1 MNVRKES
8 YLSLSTSL
16 HFNLNVRG
24 DYLMRLRTNH
34 MIGFF
39 IGGLLLG
46 AWFLFFG
53 APPARAMGETCPNG
67 SPAPCVEDIQITVCN
82 KCHSIAIPGG
92 NRNGTD
98 RIVTASDTINRGAA
112 HVLDPLSDR
121 GAWLT
126 IVTGML
132 SKFGLA
138 TDPTPIAGFFNTN
151 YCTTCTGPI
160 LGSPMQSNVAGT
172 TATVTWSTSAN
183 GWEDEPTDTVLFY
196 GANEANV
203 LGCTSTAG
211 CPGVSVFTDS
221 APVGHHVANL
231 TGLSCGVKYF
241 MVNQATSARGTTRS
255 TYSVNFRTKTSG
267 PGCAGGGA
275 PVPPRVFVSD
285 NESTSGPDNDHIVVI
300 DPNPFQIDGATPNP
314 NYNHQIG
321 SVTISGKEP
330 ADLVAHPNGTEA
342 YAVVGANLSVLS
354 IDSST
359 LNASEFASLLLVGG
373 LFNELAISP
382 DGKRLYLAYRPTT
395 PLTLLVKVYDLTDST
410 QPVLLTT
417 ISDPL
422 FNGCSAPLGLGVSTD
437 GSKLYLP
444 CTVGNGTPPDRFY
457 LVDTATSAVT
467 QTATFSVTT
476 DFAFA
481 NAVTVKPDGSA
492 VYMGHGGS
500 GGTGSTVEVFD
511 GASGASVASIPMPGS
526 SSPLGGVFGS
536 DGNTLYIADTRAGT
550 RVIDS
555 ASNTLIRTMPAAT
568 SHGYDIAITPDGA
581 RLYTPLGVSVFAND
595 ATVTTGNWIA
605 TITGDY
611 STARNVAI
619 TPGKAGTITLLP
631 DVVMTAVT
639 PIGTAAAPG
648 DVLSITDTVKNQ
660 GKDSTLSGFE
670 IAYALSPTPSFDD
683 PAAAVLQTIRFVGA
697 LGVDATDTATTN
709 LAVPYFIAPGNYY
722 VCAKAD
728 PTQALAES
736 NSDNNTLCSATTIQ
750 VTLPDL
756 VVSAVS
762 PNASSAAPGGA
773 LSVTDS
779 VQNQGGAH
787 TTVTTFV
794 GYSLSVNTIYGDSD
808 DLPITTTRAVGL
820 LGPGEGS
827 TATTNLAMPATVPPN
842 DYHVCATADSTA
854 VVAEL
859 SETNN
864 ALCSTATISVSIA
877 DLIMSAV
884 STTATGAAPGGSFT
898 LSNTAKNQGG
908 GTAGAFTVAFH
919 LSTDQTY
926 GGADDIPFTTTRSVS
941 GLNPGSTSTASTS
954 LTVPTTTPLG
964 PYYVCALADSGSAVD
979 EGGGVGES
987 NNSLCTSA
995 PIQVSQPDLIM
1006 TAVTPNAPTVSGTG
1020 TLSVTD
1026 TVKNIGAA
1034 AASSFKV
1041 GYKLSPS
1048 ASYDDPGAVASS
1060 TTRTISSL
1068 APGASNTA
1076 TTTVTF
1082 SSATPPGAYYLCAK
1096 ADSADAVAELPPS
1109 GETNNTLCSTTT
1121 VTMPQADLIMTAV
1134 TPNASTVSATGT
1146 LSVTNTAKNQ
1156 GALNAG
1162 SFTVGFKL
1170 SPTASY
1176 DNPSAVAIATTRA
1189 ITSLAAGASSS
1200 ATTTLAIPTTTPPG
1214 PYYVC
1219 AKADTAN
1226 TVNEG
1231 SNEGN
1236 NTLCSPGTVT
1246 MPAADLIMTAVS
1258 TATTA
1263 VAPGKT
1269 LTVSSTAMNQGGIK
1283 TGSFTIGFVLS
1294 TNTTVGDGDD
1304 IALAATRSVSSLA
1317 AGASST
1323 ANTVPTIPTTTPF
1336 GAYYICALADSGN
1349 TVNEGPNE
1357 GNNSRCT
1364 STTVQ
1369 VSDPDLILT
1378 AVTTTATTVN
1388 KGASFSVSSTVQN
1401 QGPLAAGAFRI
1412 AFHLSPNTIYGD
1424 GDDVVINA
1432 VRSVTSL
1439 AAGASSTGSTSI
1451 TLPGTTPSGTYYVC
1465 TLADSL
1471 NQVTELDETNNTRCS
1486 PTQITV
1492 P

>member
-1 MNVRKES
+1 MQMKKTVILAS
-8 YLSLSTSL
+8 
-16 HFNLNVRG
+16 
-24 DYLMRLRTNH
+24 
-34 MIGFF
+34 F
-39 IGGLLLG
+39 IGATLLM
-46 AWFLFFG
+46 AWFFFG
-53 APPARAMGETCPNG
+53 ATPARAMGETCANG

-98 RIVTASDTINRGAA
+98 RQVTASDTINRGAA

-121 GAWLT
+121 GAWST
-126 IVTGML
+126 TVTAML

-138 TDPTPIAGFFNTN
+138 TDPTPIAGYMNTN

-172 TATVTWSTSAN
+172 TATVTWPTSAN

-196 GANEANV
+196 GTNEANV
-203 LGCTSTAG
+203 LGCTTLPGG
-211 CPGVSVFTDS
+211 CSGVSVFTDS
-221 APVGHHVANL
+221 TPVGHHVANL
-231 TGLSCGVKYF
+231 TGLACGTKYY

-275 PVPPRVFVSD
+275 PVPPLVFISD

-300 DPNPFQIDGATPNP
+300 DPNPLQVDGTTPNP
-314 NYNHQIG
+314 NYNKQVG
-321 SVTISGKEP
+321 SVTITGKEP
-330 ADLVAHPNGTEA
+330 TDLVAHPDGTEL
-342 YAVVGANLSVLS
+342 YVAVGSNLSVLS
-354 IDSST
+354 IDPTT
-359 LNASEFASLLLVGG
+359 LNTIEFNHLQLVGG
-373 LFNELAISP
+373 LFNDLAVST
-382 DGKRLYLAYRPTT
+382 DGKKLYLAYRPNAAA
-395 PLTLLVKVYDLTDST
+395 TLQVKVFDLTDST
-410 QPVLLTT
+410 APVLLTT

-422 FNGCSAPLGLGVSTD
+422 FDGCYAPLGLGVSPD

-457 LVDTATSAVT
+457 MVDTAANTVT
-467 QTATFSVTT
+467 QTATFSRPFNFNFV
-476 DFAFA
+476 

-492 VYMGHGGS
+492 VYLGHTGQGS
-500 GGTGSTVEVFD
+500 SGSTVEIFD
-511 GASGASVASIPMPGS
+511 GGTGANVGSIPLPDLS
-526 SSPLGGVFGS
+526 TPLGGVFS
-536 DGNTLYIADTRAGT
+536 PDGNTLYIIDERAGI
-550 RVIDS
+550 RVIDPV
-555 ASNTLIRTMPAAT
+555 SNTIIRTMPAPT
-568 SHGYDIAITPDGA
+568 SHGFDIGITPDGA
-581 RLYTPLGVSVFAND
+581 RLYTSLVGNVFVND
-595 ATVTTGNWIA
+595 ATATPSWIA

-611 STARNVAI
+611 GAAYNIAI

-639 PIGTAAAPG
+639 PVGTSAAPG
-648 DVLSITDTVKNQ
+648 DVLQVSDTTKNQ

-670 IAYALSPTPSFDD
+670 IAYVISPTASYDD
-683 PAAAVLQTIRFVGA
+683 PAAAALQTVRFVGP
-697 LGVDATDTATTN
+697 LDVDATDTATTN
-709 LAVPYFIAPGNYY
+709 LAIPYFVTPGNYY
-722 VCAKAD
+722 ICAKAD

-750 VTLPDL
+750 VTMPDL
-756 VVSAVS
+756 VMTAVS
-762 PNASSAAPGGA
+762 PNASSAAPGGG

-779 VQNQGGAH
+779 VQNQGGAT
-787 TTVTTFV
+787 TTVTSFV
-794 GYSLSVNTIYGDSD
+794 AYSLSVNNIYGDSD

-820 LGPGEGS
+820 LAPGATS
-827 TATTNLAMPATVPPN
+827 TGTINLAMPATIPPN
-842 DYHVCATADSTA
+842 DYHVCASADSTA

-859 SETNN
+859 SEANN
-864 ALCSTATISVSIA
+864 SLCSTTTISVSIA

-908 GTAGAFTVAFH
+908 GAAGAFTIAFH

-926 GGADDIPFTTTRSVS
+926 GGTDDIPFTTTRSVA
-941 GLNPGSTSTASTS
+941 GLNPSATSTASTS
-954 LTVPTTTPLG
+954 LTVPATTPLG
-964 PYYVCALADSGSAVD
+964 SYYVCALADSGSAVD

-987 NNSLCTSA
+987 NNSLCTST
-995 PIQVSQPDLIM
+995 PIQVSQPDLTM
-1006 TAVTPNAPTVSGTG
+1006 TAVTPNASTVSGTG

-1026 TVKNIGAA
+1026 TVKNIGGAA
-1034 AASSFKV
+1034 AGSFKV
-1041 GYKLSPS
+1041 GYKLSPT

-1060 TTRTISSL
+1060 TTRTVSAL
-1068 APGASNTA
+1068 APGASNSA

-1082 SSATPPGAYYLCAK
+1082 SSATPPGAYFLCAK
-1096 ADSADAVAELPPS
+1096 ADSADTVVELPPS
-1109 GETNNTLCSTTT
+1109 GETNNTLCSTGT
-1121 VTMPQADLIMTAV
+1121 VTMPSADLIMTAV
-1134 TPNASTVSATGT
+1134 TPNASTVSATAT

-1156 GALNAG
+1156 GGLNAG
-1162 SFTVGFKL
+1162 SSIVGFKL

-1176 DNPSAVAIATTRA
+1176 DDPAAVAIATTRT
-1189 ITSLAAGASSS
+1189 ISTLAAGASNS

-1214 PYYVC
+1214 NYYVC

-1246 MPAADLIMTAVS
+1246 MPAVDLIMTAVS
-1258 TATTA
+1258 TTATA

-1269 LTVSSTAMNQGGIK
+1269 LTLSSTAMNQGGIK
-1283 TGSFTIGFVLS
+1283 SGSFTIGFVLS
-1294 TNTTVGDGDD
+1294 TNTIVGDGDD
-1304 IALAATRSVSSLA
+1304 IPLAATRSVSSLA

-1336 GAYYICALADSGN
+1336 GAYYLCALADSGN
-1349 TVNEGPNE
+1349 TVDEGANEN
-1357 GNNSRCT
+1357 NNSRCT
-1364 STTVQ
+1364 TTTVQ
-1369 VSDPDLILT
+1369 VSDPDLLLT
-1378 AVTTTATTVN
+1378 AVSTTATTVL
-1388 KGASFSVSSTVQN
+1388 KGKTFSVSTTVQN

-1412 AFHLSPNTIYGD
+1412 AFRLSPNTTYGD
-1424 GDDVVINA
+1424 GDDVVINT

-1439 AAGASSTGSTSI
+1439 AAGASSTGAT
-1451 TLPGTTPSGTYYVC
+1451 TLTVPGTTPSGTYYVC
-1465 TLADSL
+1465 SLADSL
-1471 NQVTELDETNNTRCS
+1471 GQVTELDEGNNTFCS
-1486 PTQITV
+1486 GTQITV